1 LLFQG
6 WLTDSGNVS
15 LDRVQLIM
23 TELGE
28 AEDSIFK
35 KRQDTEKFF
44 REKNKKNRRRE
55 RMQKSFQRPG
65 GQFAPQVS
73 TWI

>member
-1 LLFQG
+1 
-6 WLTDSGNVS
+6 
-15 LDRVQLIM
+15 VQLIL

-73 TWI
+73 T

>member
-1 LLFQG
+1 
-6 WLTDSGNVS
+6 
-15 LDRVQLIM
+15 M

-55 RMQKSFQRPG
+55 RMMKSFQRPG
-65 GQFAPQVS
+65 GQFAPQV
-73 TWI
+73 